1 MTNSIET
8 KFEADIYIL
17 NIIGNSLSLIIYIN
31 YGNNYNKVLSN
42 NCNLDEVSNGQT
54 SYQ

>member
-17 NIIGNSLSLIIYIN
+17 NIIGNSLSLIIYIVSQILLKKI
-31 YGNNYNKVLSN
+31 YN
-42 NCNLDEVSNGQT
+42 
-54 SYQ
+54 

>member
-17 NIIGNSLSLIIYIN
+17 NIIRNSLSLIIYIVSQILLKKI
-31 YGNNYNKVLSN
+31 YN
-42 NCNLDEVSNGQT
+42 
-54 SYQ
+54 

>member
-17 NIIGNSLSLIIYIN
+17 NIIKNSLSLIIYIVSQILLKKI
-31 YGNNYNKVLSN
+31 YN
-42 NCNLDEVSNGQT
+42 
-54 SYQ
+54 